1 MSTFPRRSALL
12 AAALL
17 PGLVSAAPLSLDQ
30 ALDLAVQR
38 SAAVRAAR
46 AGQLGASEAARAAGQ
61 LPYPVLSAGVD
72 NLPITGRDRLSPTAD
87 GMTMK
92 RIGLSQEWLP
102 ADKRAAQR
110 AAAEALADRESAAAG
125 AAAADTRLQAALA
138 YVEAWYATQA
148 TALATLAEHHG
159 REELAAAKARLATAA
174 GNGAEVMAMQA
185 ALGLAEDDAAEARQA
200 QHQAG
205 LLLQRW
211 TGLPADALEPPLL
224 ATVAVEPAFV
234 ARHPAVVA
242 ARRDVDVARQE
253 ASLAQLNRRPN
264 WTWSASYGQRQGY
277 ADMVS
282 LGVSIP
288 LAIAPAQRQD
298 RETAFRLAL
307 VDKAEAAQAEA
318 ERAATAEYQALA
330 EDAGRL
336 AERIARYPTAVL
348 EPAAQ
353 RSAAALAGY
362 RANQTA
368 LGAVFEARHA
378 ETVARRKQLALQRD
392 LARVQAQ
399 LAFKPLAE
407 GDAP

>member
-1 MSTFPRRSALL
+1 MPSLPRRAALL
-12 AAALL
+12 AAVLL
-17 PGLVSAAPLSLDQ
+17 PGLVSAAPLSLAQ

-46 AGQLGASEAARAAGQ
+46 AGQLGATEAARGAGQ
-61 LPYPVLSAGVD
+61 LPDPVLSAGVD

-110 AAAEALADRESAAAG
+110 AAAQALADRETAMVR
-125 AAAADTRLQAALA
+125 AAAADTRLQVALA
-138 YVEAWYATQA
+138 YVDAYYATQA
-148 TALATLAEHHG
+148 IALATLTEHHG
-159 REELAAAKARLATAA
+159 REEVAAAKARLATAA
-174 GNGAEVMAMQA
+174 GNGAELMAQQG
-185 ALGLAEDDAAEARQA
+185 ALGLAQDEAAEARQA
-200 QHQAG
+200 QRQAQ
-205 LLLQRW
+205 LLLERW
-211 TGLPADALEPPLL
+211 TGLPVDTLEPPRL
-224 ATVAVEPAFV
+224 AAASDFV

-253 ASLAQLNRRPN
+253 ASVARLNRRPN

-277 ADMVS
+277 PDMVS

-298 RETAFRLAL
+298 REAAARLAL
-307 VDKAEAAQAEA
+307 LDKAEAAQAEA

-330 EDAGRL
+330 EDAERL

-353 RSAAALAGY
+353 RTAAALAGY

-368 LGAVFEARHA
+368 LSAVFEARHA